1 MFISRHSLMYFT
13 TFATLLIGRL
23 DGVVNF
29 LPGVG
34 EEVGP
39 ELIGSPDVNL
49 IAFTGSRSVGLAINH
64 EASKPDDNR
73 ANVDRLLN
81 ALKSKA

>member
-1 MFISRHSLMYFT
+1 MRQQREIAIALPLTTEPLGGNALVAIRQYF
-13 TFATLLIGRL
+13 
-23 DGVVNF
+23 
-29 LPGVG
+29 
-34 EEVGP
+34 
-39 ELIGSPDVNL
+39 
-49 IAFTGSRSVGLAINH
+49 